1 MVWFCIAVWK
11 QNICSDFS
19 LHFSSTA
26 VCVFLTSVYIGDIWL
41 GAQEP
46 DMLITHVKLICSSTD
61 DGLNDGDLET
71 HKQGEKTIMSLCKPL
86 YLATS
91 GH

>member
-1 MVWFCIAVWK
+1 MFPVY
-11 QNICSDFS
+11 
-19 LHFSSTA
+19 SSTA
-26 VCVFLTSVYIGDIWL
+26 VSVFLTSVYIGDVWL

-61 DGLNDGDLET
+61 DKLNDDDMET
-71 HKQGEKTIMSLCKPL
+71 DKQGEEAIIPLCRAL
-86 YLATS
+86 FSAAL